1 MCNSF
6 LPHGL
11 QHSRLLC
18 PSHLPEFAQTH
29 VHWVSNAIQ
38 PSHPLPPLLLLLL
51 LSFSQHQGL
60 FQWVGSLH
68 QLPEVWSFSFSISP
82 SNGYSGLIF
91 FRIDLFGLHVVH
103 RTLKNLLQHHNSK
116 ASILW
121 CSTFFIV
128 QLSHPY
134 MTAGRTIAL
143 TVRAFVGKEMSLL
156 FNMLFVIAF
165 LPRSK
170 HLLNFMAAVTIVCSD
185 FGTQENKMLLLLF
198 FPLLFAIA
206 DIIMKK
212 FEILGE
218 LPKCDTEMK

>member
-1 MCNSF
+1 
-6 LPHGL
+6 
-11 QHSRLLC
+11 
-18 PSHLPEFAQTH
+18 
-29 VHWVSNAIQ
+29 
-38 PSHPLPPLLLLLL
+38 
-51 LSFSQHQGL
+51 
-60 FQWVGSLH
+60 
-68 QLPEVWSFSFSISP
+68 
-82 SNGYSGLIF
+82 
-91 FRIDLFGLHVVH
+91 
-103 RTLKNLLQHHNSK
+103 
-116 ASILW
+116 
-121 CSTFFIV
+121 
-128 QLSHPY
+128 

-206 DIIMKK
+206 DITMKK